1 MIQYSKL
8 NLTLRFAIGMQN
20 GTLFSKS
27 LFGYRRKDVIEYIRT
42 VDVDHADEISRINYE
57 KGVLQ
62 DRLEQAESKNSELED
77 LLEKERAASKDKIK
91 KIILE
96 YDKKIEELINSVA
109 AQKDKLTDSENRAA
123 TYLKLVDSSSLRA
136 ENAEAELAVL
146 TANIEDY
153 KNEISKLRSKLA
165 EMEAEVK
172 KASDFDALAKKLLEN
187 NNEKCR
193 NEHTSVFSVF
203 KKSRHRK

>member
-1 MIQYSKL
+1 MK
-8 NLTLRFAIGMQN
+8 N
-20 GTLFSKS
+20 GALFSKS

-42 VDVDHADEISRINYE
+42 VDVDHADEISRINSE
-57 KGVLQ
+57 KGNLQ
-62 DRLEQAESKNSELED
+62 DRLECAESKISELEN
-77 LLEKERAASKDKIK
+77 LLDKERAAYKEKIQ
-91 KIILE
+91 KIIAE

-109 AQKDKLTDSENRAA
+109 AQKDKLSDSENRAA

-146 TANIEDY
+146 SANIEDY
-153 KNEISKLRSKLA
+153 KNEIAELRSKLV
-165 EMEAEVK
+165 EMETEVK

-187 NNEKCR
+187 NNEKR
-193 NEHTSVFSVF
+193 KTEHTSVFSIF

>member
-1 MIQYSKL
+1 MK
-8 NLTLRFAIGMQN
+8 N
-20 GTLFSKS
+20 GALFSKS

-42 VDVDHADEISRINYE
+42 VDVDHADEISRINSE
-57 KGVLQ
+57 KGNLQ
-62 DRLEQAESKNSELED
+62 DRLECAESKISELEN
-77 LLEKERAASKDKIK
+77 LLDKERAAYKEKIQ
-91 KIILE
+91 KIIAE

-109 AQKDKLTDSENRAA
+109 AQKDKLSDSENRAA

-146 TANIEDY
+146 SANIEDY
-153 KNEISKLRSKLA
+153 KNEIAELRTKLA
-165 EMEAEVK
+165 EMEDEVK

-187 NNEKCR
+187 NNEKR
-193 NEHTSVFSVF
+193 KSGHTSVFSVF